1 MVEPDD
7 DSIVEFP
14 PPPARQ
20 PTPVEE
26 FVVWLDQELIKL
38 VKEKGN
44 G

>member
-14 PPPARQ
+14 PSARQ

-38 VKEKGN
+38 VKEKG
-44 G
+44 